1 MTRDLLQELPC
12 NAAGIQQGMA
22 RLTPEQRDLVA
33 SVAPRIPSLASVF
46 VQSFPR
52 ADMEECVSVAYE
64 AIVEAA
70 LRYAGDRHSG
80 ASFATFIHIRAW
92 GAMFDVERARRRS
105 RAVAALS
112 PEDTPVLPDLPLVGG
127 TVLVRLQRLR
137 LTRAER
143 ALLRALSANARVTG
157 SELAAMAGIAQSTV
171 ALRLRRLQHDG
182 YLKGSHADID
192 LAALGVHT
200 STVCR
205 RHQHIM
211 HRARRALTSARHSH
225 HRR

>member
-1 MTRDLLQELPC
+1 
-12 NAAGIQQGMA
+12 MA
-22 RLTPEQRDLVA
+22 DGTGSSACPSCGEPFT
-33 SVAPRIPSLASVF
+33 APARGTSYRRRRGSVF

-52 ADMEECVSVAYE
+52 ADMEECVSAAYE

-70 LRYAGDRHSG
+70 LRY
-80 ASFATFIHIRAW
+80 TFVHLRAW

-143 ALLRALSANARVTG
+143 ALLRALYVHGVAMQ
-157 SELAAMAGIAQSTV
+157 EYAAE
-171 ALRLRRLQHDG
+171 
-182 YLKGSHADID
+182 
-192 LAALGVHT
+192 LGVHT

>member
-1 MTRDLLQELPC
+1 MTRDLPHELPC

-70 LRYAGDRHSG
+70 LRYMGDRRSG
-80 ASFATFIHIRAW
+80 ASFATFVHLRAW

-105 RAVAALS
+105 RAAAALS
-112 PEDTPVLPDLPLVGG
+112 LEDTPVLPDLPLVGG
-127 TVLVRLQRLR
+127 AVLVRLQRLR

-143 ALLRALSANARVTG
+143 ALLRALYVHGVAMQ
-157 SELAAMAGIAQSTV
+157 EYAAE
-171 ALRLRRLQHDG
+171 
-182 YLKGSHADID
+182 
-192 LAALGVHT
+192 LGVHT

>member
-1 MTRDLLQELPC
+1 MTRDLLHELPC

-70 LRYAGDRHSG
+70 LRYMGDRRSG
-80 ASFATFIHIRAW
+80 ASFATFVHLRAW

-105 RAVAALS
+105 RAAAAAHI
-112 PEDTPVLPDLPLVGG
+112 EDTPVLPDLPLVGG

-143 ALLRALSANARVTG
+143 ALLRALYVHGVAMQ
-157 SELAAMAGIAQSTV
+157 EYAAE
-171 ALRLRRLQHDG
+171 
-182 YLKGSHADID
+182 
-192 LAALGVHT
+192 LGVHT

>member
-1 MTRDLLQELPC
+1 MVVHVVAESGGHRWGSVVYDRFAPTGIEDDRARDEVGDSRQVVGHHDDGG
-12 NAAGIQQGMA
+12 AALA
-22 RLTPEQRDLVA
+22 PE
-33 SVAPRIPSLASVF
+33 IT
-46 VQSFPR
+46 
-52 ADMEECVSVAYE
+52 E

-70 LRYAGDRHSG
+70 LRYRGDRHSG
-80 ASFATFIHIRAW
+80 ASFATFVHLRAW

-105 RAVAALS
+105 RVAAALS
-112 PEDTPVLPDLPLVGG
+112 LEDTPVLPDLPLVGG
-127 TVLVRLQRLR
+127 AVLVRLQRLR

-143 ALLRALSANARVTG
+143 ALLRALYVHGVAMQ
-157 SELAAMAGIAQSTV
+157 EYAAE
-171 ALRLRRLQHDG
+171 
-182 YLKGSHADID
+182 
-192 LAALGVHT
+192 LGVHT